1 MALPRVFVTREIP
14 EPGLAPLRA
23 ETELEVWPGELPPP
37 YEVLCQKAAAVE
49 GLLCLVTDR
58 VDADLIAGG
67 RRLKVI
73 SQMAVGVDNI
83 DLAAATARRLPV
95 GHTPGVLTETTADLA
110 WALLMA
116 AARRVVEGDRYTRA
130 GRWKTWGPLLLLG
143 PDVSGATL
151 GLVGFGR
158 IGQAMARR
166 ARGFNMR
173 VLYYDRQRWP
183 EAEAALG
190 AVYTE
195 LDELYAQSDFVSLH
209 TSLNPTTHH
218 LVGDAAFARMKPG
231 AILVNTSRGPVV
243 DEAALGE
250 ALEQGVIAGAGLDVF
265 EREPQIHPT
274 LLKLHN
280 VVLLPHIGS
289 ASVDTRLRMSMTAV
303 TNTVEALEGRRP
315 PNLLNPELWEGK
327 ATLSAS

>member
-1 MALPRVFVTREIP
+1 MAWPKVFVTREIP

-23 ETELEVWPGELPPP
+23 ETDLEIWPGELPPP
-37 YEVLCQKAAAVE
+37 DELLRQKAAAVE

-58 VDADLIAGG
+58 IDADLIAGVP
-67 RRLKVI
+67 RLKVI

-130 GRWKTWGPLLLLG
+130 GRWKTWGPQLLLG

-166 ARGFNMR
+166 ARGFDMR
-173 VLYYDRQRWP
+173 VLYSDRQRRP

-195 LDELYAQSDFVSLH
+195 LDELYAQSDFISLH
-209 TSLNPTTHH
+209 TGLNPTTHH

-243 DEAALGE
+243 DTQALVRALQGGRLAGAALDVTE
-250 ALEQGVIAGAGLDVF
+250 PEPLPLDSPLLLLENVIIA
-265 EREPQIHPT
+265 
-274 LLKLHN
+274 
-280 VVLLPHIGS
+280 PHIGS
-289 ASVDTRLRMSMTAV
+289 ASYQARGRMAAMAAE
-303 TNTVEALEGRRP
+303 NLLAGLAGRRLP
-315 PNLLNPELWEGK
+315 HCANPQVYE
-327 ATLSAS
+327 A